1 MALATPPLRTGAKLH
16 IPQRAPLF
24 LTCIKARRHRLRA
37 CADVWNQLRERRL
50 AMASIGALF
59 DELDEQ
65 LLDELYGSNI
75 SFSKL

>member
-1 MALATPPLRTGAKLH
+1 MSDADSFG
-16 IPQRAPLF
+16 
-24 LTCIKARRHRLRA
+24 RA
-37 CADVWNQLRERRL
+37 CADIWNQLRERRL

-75 SFSKL
+75 SLSKL

>member
-1 MALATPPLRTGAKLH
+1 MKVKLH
-16 IPQRAPLF
+16 IQ
-24 LTCIKARRHRLRA
+24 KAGTALYEGTYDVSDADSFGRA

-75 SFSKL
+75 SLSKL